1 MVNFETWQIGLLWTP
16 LTQCQRSLEP
26 MFPRNSQLTGPT
38 VNSRRVKLWK
48 QVPCKLSVCAS
59 SMFPQKNVQKLRK
72 NFNQWTKATPWLTS
86 PDHPDPIYTAIDAS
100 SLSNSSVFS
109 ARCDPRAACRRK
121 SAANLLS
128 DKKIAWW
135 RKLQMKLNLN
145 PSPSTFLWTFKF
157 DPNPSWFDLAGT
169 LCDCITV
176 APAAATQRKP
186 KIWQE
191 TYNGRVPQ

>member
-1 MVNFETWQIGLLWTP
+1 MVNFETLQIGLLWT

-26 MFPRNSQLTGPT
+26 DVRQ
-38 VNSRRVKLWK
+38 K
-48 QVPCKLSVCAS
+48 QSTLGGWNCENKFLANFRSAHPLCFHKKTC
-59 SMFPQKNVQKLRK
+59 K
-72 NFNQWTKATPWLTS
+72 NFAKTSINRRKQPSWLTS

-109 ARCDPRAACRRK
+109 AGCDPRAACRRK

-128 DKKIAWW
+128 DNKFAW

-145 PSPSTFLWTFKF
+145 ASPSTFLWTFTF
-157 DPNPSWFDLAGT
+157 DPNPSWFDLAGRR
-169 LCDCITV
+169 CDCITV